1 MKAANNDGIWNDHP
15 TELEIV
21 VLPVWYKTWWA
32 SILFFLAFAGSI
44 AFVVRY
50 FWTRK
55 IMKAR
60 LEMERIDKERL
71 KEVNEMKLRFFI
83 NISHE
88 LRTPLTLIMAPL
100 QDLLAKVQDR
110 WMGRQLEHIRRN
122 ADRLLY
128 LVNQLMDYRRAELG
142 VFHLK
147 VRLVPIRQIMEKN
160 FLFYERL
167 AQQKQIVYRFDSDL
181 DDRKILCDPEYLE
194 LIENNLLSNA
204 FKYTGRGKSITVT
217 LRQEGDELML
227 QVKDTGIGIPLGKQD
242 RIFERFYQVDSE
254 HLGSGIGLSLVQR
267 LVELHHGIVKMES
280 QEGEGSTF
288 IVLVPVIESAYTL
301 EEKQCTTEEIEDAH
315 TTNRQEMY
323 MVDTEDEPVDTS
335 LPDEDEASTQEE
347 ENRKETVL
355 VVEDNAD
362 IRRYLAENLGTM
374 YQVVQ
379 AGNGEEAL
387 NRIKELPVDLVLTDV
402 MMPVMDGLHLCRAI
416 KQNMNTCHIPVIILS
431 AKADVREQLE
441 GLQVGADDYI
451 PKPFVLNI
459 VVAKIRNLF
468 RTRYRVIEYYSKS
481 MEIEP
486 EKIALNPLDEKL
498 LKQAMDIMERHIDDV
513 EFTTDEFARE
523 MCMSRSSLHVKMKAL
538 TGESTNDFIRKVRFN
553 RACKLLKEGR
563 YTVAEISVMV
573 GYNTPSY
580 FTTSFKKYFGC
591 LPSEYGK

>member
-1 MKAANNDGIWNDHP
+1 
-15 TELEIV
+15 
-21 VLPVWYKTWWA
+21 
-32 SILFFLAFAGSI
+32 
-44 AFVVRY
+44 
-50 FWTRK
+50 
-55 IMKAR
+55 
-60 LEMERIDKERL
+60 
-71 KEVNEMKLRFFI
+71 
-83 NISHE
+83 
-88 LRTPLTLIMAPL
+88 MAPL

-181 DDRKILCDPEYLE
+181 EDRKILCDPEYLE

-242 RIFERFYQVDSE
+242 RIFERFYQADSE

-267 LVELHHGIVKMES
+267 LVELHHGVVKMES

-288 IVLVPVIESAYTL
+288 TVLVPVVESAYTL
-301 EEKQCTTEEIEDAH
+301 EEKQCTTEEIEEVH

-323 MVDTEDEPVDTS
+323 MVDTEDEPVDAS
-335 LPDEDEASTQEE
+335 LSDEDGTSTQEDKI
-347 ENRKETVL
+347 RKETVL
-355 VVEDNAD
+355 VVEDHAD
-362 IRRYLAENLGTM
+362 IRCYLAEKLGTM

-379 AGNGEEAL
+379 ASNGEEAL
-387 NRIKELPVDLVLTDV
+387 KRLKELPVDLVLTDV

-431 AKADVREQLE
+431 AKADVKEQLE

-459 VVAKIRNLF
+459 VVTKIRNMF
-468 RTRYRVIEYYSKS
+468 RTRYRAIEYYSKS

-498 LKQAMDIMERHIDDV
+498 LKQAMDIMERHLDDV
-513 EFTTDEFARE
+513 DFTTDEFARE
-523 MCMSRSSLHVKMKAL
+523 MCMSRSSLHAKMKAL

-553 RACKLLKEGR
+553 RACKLLKEER

>member
-1 MKAANNDGIWNDHP
+1 
-15 TELEIV
+15 
-21 VLPVWYKTWWA
+21 
-32 SILFFLAFAGSI
+32 
-44 AFVVRY
+44 
-50 FWTRK
+50 
-55 IMKAR
+55 
-60 LEMERIDKERL
+60 
-71 KEVNEMKLRFFI
+71 MKLRFFI

-204 FKYTGRGKSITVT
+204 FKYTGRGKSVTVT
-217 LRQEGDELML
+217 LRQEGNELML

-242 RIFERFYQVDSE
+242 RIFERFYQADSE

-267 LVELHHGIVKMES
+267 LVELHHGVVKMES

-288 IVLVPVIESAYTL
+288 TVLVPVVESAYTL
-301 EEKQCTTEEIEDAH
+301 EEKQCTTEEIEEVH

-323 MVDTEDEPVDTS
+323 MVDTEDEPVDAS
-335 LPDEDEASTQEE
+335 LSDEDGTSTQEDKI
-347 ENRKETVL
+347 RKETVL
-355 VVEDNAD
+355 VVEDHAD
-362 IRRYLAENLGTM
+362 IRCYLAEKLGTM

-379 AGNGEEAL
+379 ASNGEEAL
-387 NRIKELPVDLVLTDV
+387 KRLKELPVDLVLTDV

-431 AKADVREQLE
+431 AKADVKEQLE

-459 VVAKIRNLF
+459 VVTKIRNLF
-468 RTRYRVIEYYSKS
+468 RTRYRAIEYYSKS

-498 LKQAMDIMERHIDDV
+498 LKQAMDIMERHLDDV
-513 EFTTDEFARE
+513 DFTTDEFARE
-523 MCMSRSSLHVKMKAL
+523 MCMSRSSLHAKMKAL

-580 FTTSFKKYFGC
+580 FTTSFKKYFGY